1 MQRKKLFNVSGN
13 DDITNR
19 RMVGGNV
26 TNLFNLNNVK
36 YQWANKLYR
45 LMMENFWIPEKVSL
59 FDDKRAYDELT
70 PAEQKAY
77 DGILSFLVFLDSIQT
92 NNLPNI
98 SDYITAPEVNLILAI
113 QTYQEAVHSQ
123 SYAYII
129 ESIIPAA
136 KREEIY
142 NKWREDKVLLERN
155 KYIAEIYQ
163 DFIDN
168 RNDKNFARVL
178 VANFL
183 LEGLYFYNG
192 FNFFYNLAA
201 RSLMIGTADEI
212 KYINRDELTHCVIF
226 ANFLLEGLYFYNGF
240 NFFYNLAARSLMIGT
255 ADEIKYINRD
265 ELTHCVI
272 FANIIKEIRQ
282 ERHDF
287 FNDDEIYE
295 MFAKATEQEIN
306 WSNHIIGN
314 RVMGITPET
323 IEQYTKFMANKR
335 LKEIGM
341 QPLFEGFDS
350 NPYKQLENIADT
362 NGAGSVKGNF
372 FEANVSSY
380 NQSTAIEG
388 WEEI

>member
-1 MQRKKLFNVSGN
+1 MNRKKLFNIEGN
-13 DDITNR
+13 DDVLQRKMIA
-19 RMVGGNV
+19 GNV

-70 PAEQKAY
+70 PAEQNAY

-129 ESIIPAA
+129 ESIIPAE
-136 KREEIY
+136 KRETIY
-142 NKWREDKVLLERN
+142 DRWREDKVLLERN

-163 DFIDN
+163 KFVDD
-168 RNDKNFARVL
+168 RNDVNFARVL

-226 ANFLLEGLYFYNGF
+226 AN
-240 NFFYNLAARSLMIGT
+240 
-255 ADEIKYINRD
+255 
-265 ELTHCVI
+265 
-272 FANIIKEIRQ
+272 IIKEIRK
-282 ERHDF
+282 ERPQF

-295 MFAKATEQEIN
+295 MFRKATEQEIA
-306 WSNHIIGN
+306 WSNHIIGDQ
-314 RVMGITPET
+314 VLGITPQT

-335 LKEIGM
+335 LKEIGLE
-341 QPLFEGFDS
+341 PIYEGF
-350 NPYKQLENIADT
+350 NETPYKNLEKISDT
-362 NGAGSVKGNF
+362 NGEGNVKGNF

-380 NQSTAIEG
+380 NQSTAVEG
-388 WEEI
+388 WDEI

>member
-1 MQRKKLFNVSGN
+1 MQRKRLFNTAG
-13 DDITNR
+13 DDSLINR
-19 RMVGGNV
+19 RMIKGNV

-70 PAEQKAY
+70 PEEQKAY

-129 ESIIPAA
+129 ESIIPVEKRAA
-136 KREEIY
+136 IY
-142 NKWREDKVLLERN
+142 DKWRDDPVLLERN
-155 KYIAEIYQ
+155 KYIADIYQ
-163 DFIDN
+163 QFIDE
-168 RNDKNFARVL
+168 RNDVNFARVL

-183 LEGLYFYNG
+183 LEGVYFYNG
-192 FNFFYNLAA
+192 FNFFYNLAS

-226 ANFLLEGLYFYNGF
+226 
-240 NFFYNLAARSLMIGT
+240 S
-255 ADEIKYINRD
+255 
-265 ELTHCVI
+265 
-272 FANIIKEIRQ
+272 NIIKEIRK
-282 ERHDF
+282 ENDTF
-287 FNDDEIYE
+287 FNDDEIYA
-295 MFAKATEQEIN
+295 MFRKAVEQEIT
-306 WSNHIIGN
+306 WSNHIIGDKII
-314 RVMGITPET
+314 GITPAT
-323 IEQYTKFMANKR
+323 IEQYTKFIANKR
-335 LKEIGM
+335 LKEIGLE
-341 QPLFEGFDS
+341 PIYEGCDE
-350 NPYKQLENIADT
+350 NPYKQLEKVADT
-362 NGAGSVKGNF
+362 NGEGNVKGNF

-380 NQSTAIEG
+380 NQSTAVEG
-388 WEEI
+388 WDEI

>member
-1 MQRKKLFNVSGN
+1 MQRKKLFNVEGN
-13 DDITNR
+13 DDVLQRKMIA
-19 RMVGGNV
+19 GNV

-59 FDDKRAYDELT
+59 YDDKRAYDELT
-70 PAEQKAY
+70 PAEQNAY

-129 ESIIPAA
+129 ESIIPAE
-136 KREEIY
+136 KRATIY
-142 NKWREDKVLLERN
+142 DRWRDDKVLFERN

-163 DFIDN
+163 KFIDE
-168 RNDKNFARVL
+168 RNDVNFARVL

-226 ANFLLEGLYFYNGF
+226 AN
-240 NFFYNLAARSLMIGT
+240 
-255 ADEIKYINRD
+255 
-265 ELTHCVI
+265 
-272 FANIIKEIRQ
+272 IIKEIRK
-282 ERHDF
+282 ERPEF
-287 FNDDEIYE
+287 FVDDEIYE
-295 MFAKATEQEIN
+295 MFRTATQQEIA
-306 WSNHIIGN
+306 WSNHIIGDQ
-314 RVMGITPET
+314 VLGITPQT

-335 LKEIGM
+335 LKEIGL
-341 QPLFEGFDS
+341 QPIYDGF
-350 NPYKQLENIADT
+350 NETPYKNLEKISDT
-362 NGAGSVKGNF
+362 NGDGNVKGNF

-380 NQSTAIEG
+380 NQSTAVEG
-388 WEEI
+388 WDEI

>member
-13 DDITNR
+13 DDIGNR

-59 FDDKRAYDELT
+59 FDDKRAYDELSS
-70 PAEQKAY
+70 AEQTAY

-129 ESIIPAA
+129 ESIIPADR
-136 KREEIY
+136 REAVY
-142 NKWREDKVLLERN
+142 NKWREDEVLLERN

-163 DFIDN
+163 DFIEN
-168 RNDKNFARVL
+168 RNDKNFSRVL
-178 VANFL
+178 V
-183 LEGLYFYNG
+183 
-192 FNFFYNLAA
+192 
-201 RSLMIGTADEI
+201 
-212 KYINRDELTHCVIF
+212 

-287 FNDDEIYE
+287 FNDEEIYE
-295 MFAKATEQEIN
+295 MFAKAVEQEIN
-306 WSNHIIGN
+306 WSNHIIGDKI
-314 RVMGITPET
+314 MGISPAT

-335 LKEIGM
+335 LKEIGLN
-341 QPLFEGFDS
+341 PVYDGFER
-350 NPYKQLENIADT
+350 NPYQQLENIADT
-362 NGAGSVKGNF
+362 NGAGRVKGNF

>member
-226 ANFLLEGLYFYNGF
+226 AN
-240 NFFYNLAARSLMIGT
+240 
-255 ADEIKYINRD
+255 
-265 ELTHCVI
+265 
-272 FANIIKEIRQ
+272 IIKEIRQ

-350 NPYKQLENIADT
+350 DT
-362 NGAGSVKGNF
+362 AAKL
-372 FEANVSSY
+372 
-380 NQSTAIEG
+380 
-388 WEEI
+388 